1 MAKKV
6 VGIIGGSGLYEIE
19 GLKNIRRKKL
29 KTPFGNPSDEYVI
42 GDAQGTTLV
51 FLPRHARG
59 HLIPPSQ
66 INYRANIFGMKLLG
80 VQYLVSISAVGSM
93 KEEISPGDIVIVDQ
107 FFDHTKGIRKHTF
120 FESGIVSHVSFGDP
134 ICPQWSDSVYEAAQ
148 KVSQEVSQKIPKS
161 VHKGGTY
168 ICIEGPQF
176 STRAESKIYRSWG
189 VDVIGMTNIPEAK
202 LAREAELCYAAVAF
216 STDYDSW
223 REGEEA
229 VTADVVLA
237 TLKKNVD
244 MAKKIVQKLP
254 EVIPSAVHCSC
265 GSALKYALVTERI
278 KISKKVKDQLKPLIG
293 RYL

>member
-1 MAKKV
+1 MI
-6 VGIIGGSGLYEIE
+6 GIIGGSGLYDIE
-19 GLKNIRRKKL
+19 GLKNIQRKKL
-29 KTPFGNPSDEYVI
+29 KTPFGNPSDEYVM
-42 GDAQGTTLV
+42 GEREGTTLV

-107 FFDHTKGIRKHTF
+107 FFDQTKGIRKHTF
-120 FESGIVSHVSFGDP
+120 FESGMVSHISFGDP
-134 ICPQWSDSVYEAAQ
+134 VCPQWSESVYQAAQ
-148 KVSQEVSQKIPKS
+148 KVSSKS

-189 VDVIGMTNIPEAK
+189 GGGEGGGGGIDVIGMTNLPEAK

-237 TLKKNVD
+237 TLKKNADV
-244 MAKKIVQKLP
+244 AKKIVQCLP
-254 EVIPSAVHCSC
+254 QLVPSTVRCHC
-265 GSALKYALVTERI
+265 GSALKYALVTDRA
-278 KISKKVKDQLKPLIG
+278 KISKKIKSQLKPLIG
-293 RYL
+293 RYG

>member
-1 MAKKV
+1 MAKKI

-42 GDAQGTTLV
+42 GDMEGTMLV

-107 FFDHTKGIRKHTF
+107 FFDQTKGIRKHTF
-120 FESGIVSHVSFGDP
+120 FESGMVSHISFGDP
-134 ICPQWSDSVYEAAQ
+134 VCPQWSHSVYEAAQ
-148 KVSQEVSQKIPKS
+148 KVSQEVPQKISRS

-223 REGEEA
+223 REGEDA

-244 MAKKIVQKLP
+244 TAKKIVQKLP
-254 EVIPSAVHCSC
+254 EVIPSATHCSC
-265 GSALKYALVTERI
+265 GSALKYALVTERV
-278 KISKKVKDQLKPLIG
+278 KISKKVKDRLKPLI
-293 RYL
+293 